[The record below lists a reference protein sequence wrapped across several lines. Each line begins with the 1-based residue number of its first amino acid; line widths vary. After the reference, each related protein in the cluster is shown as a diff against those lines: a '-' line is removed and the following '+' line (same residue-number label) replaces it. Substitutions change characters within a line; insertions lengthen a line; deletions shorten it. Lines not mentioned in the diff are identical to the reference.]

1 VSDKWVDQF
10 QEIVEEEI
18 TRIKFEVMME
28 KEFGDTS

>member
-1 VSDKWVDQF
+1 MDEF

-28 KEFGDTS
+28 KEFGEGTHLQ